1 MLAVIT
7 KLLPAARNFSRQIVP
22 PVVATLIAALLIAGF
37 NRAFSGHLM
46 QPRMAAM
53 HDGTGKGTRPIVYA
67 TNPQEAVAVAEV
79 DPLAEPAIRER
90 IFAKGDAKGDARESG
105 KDQAAFKLATAPVA
119 PRAVAR
125 RTEPVEARPAEPQRV
140 ASVPVVVSAPPAPAP
155 AMTTAPITAQPIAPI
170 AQQPIASQPIA
181 PPMAPQPL
189 PQPTAQP
196 PMAQQPMPAPQMAA
210 PQIGVP
216 VAQEPPPVIAAKP
229 MVTVP
234 DRPRAPYPANTA
246 QNYPN
251 QAYPAS
257 TYPNRAYPNPAYP
270 NQANLNQ
277 ANPNY
282 DPRPP
287 YAQQQA
293 DDEDYA
299 RPRERRP
306 LERFVDAI
314 KPSTIFNH
322 MREFGDRIEAAGN
335 EILPSIRQ

>member
-1 MLAVIT
+1 MLAVT
-7 KLLPAARNFSRQIVP
+7 AKLLAAARNYSRQIVP
-22 PVVATLIAALLIAGF
+22 PVIATLIAALLIAGF

-53 HDGTGKGTRPIVYA
+53 HDGTGQGTRPIVYA
-67 TNPQEAVAVAEV
+67 ANPHEAAAVTEA

-90 IFAKGDAKGDARESG
+90 IFAKGDARESG
-105 KDQAAFKLATAPVA
+105 KDQAAFKIATAPAAPVT

-125 RTEPVEARPAEPQRV
+125 RTEPVETRPAEPQRV
-140 ASVPVVVSAPPAPAP
+140 ASAPVVVSAPPAAAP
-155 AMTTAPITAQPIAPI
+155 ALAAPPVAAQPIA
-170 AQQPIASQPIA
+170 PIASQPIA
-181 PPMAPQPL
+181 PPVAAQPL
-189 PQPTAQP
+189 PPI
-196 PMAQQPMPAPQMAA
+196 AQQPMAAPQMAA
-210 PQIGVP
+210 PQMSGP
-216 VAQEPPPVIAAKP
+216 VAQEPPPVITAKP

-234 DRPRAPYPANTA
+234 DRLRAPYPANTA

-251 QAYPAS
+251 Q
-257 TYPNRAYPNPAYP
+257 NYP
-270 NQANLNQ
+270 NQAYPAQPYPNQAYPSQAYPNQ

-293 DDEDYA
+293 DNEDYA